1 MVVRPAQPSD
11 KPHLIE
17 FQQRMALETENLT
30 LDVPTV
36 TRGVEAV
43 FADPHKGRYF
53 VVENEGRVI
62 ACLMIT
68 YEWSDWRC
76 GQVWW
81 IQSVYVLPAY
91 RGQGVYKFLYLHI
104 KKQVQFDPELRGIRL
119 YVDKTNQ
126 AAQGVYSKLGMNGEH
141 YQVFEWTKGG

>member
-1 MVVRPAQPSD
+1 MRVRAAEPADQPV
-11 KPHLIE
+11 LID
-17 FQQRMALETENLT
+17 FQLRMALETESIT
-30 LDVPTV
+30 LDLATV

-43 FADPHKGRYF
+43 FADPAKGCYF
-53 VVENEGRVI
+53 VVERESEVI

-76 GQVWW
+76 GNVWW

-91 RGQGVYKFLYLHI
+91 RRQGIYKFLYLHI

-119 YVDKTNQ
+119 YVDRTNDQ
-126 AAQGVYSKLGMNGEH
+126 AQAVYRKLGMNGDH
-141 YQVFEWTKGG
+141 YQVFEWMK

>member
-1 MVVRPAQPSD
+1 
-11 KPHLIE
+11 
-17 FQQRMALETENLT
+17 MARETENIT

-36 TRGVEAV
+36 TRGVDAV
-43 FADPHKGRYF
+43 FADAGKGRYF

-76 GQVWW
+76 GNVWW

-104 KKQVQFDPELRGIRL
+104 RKQVQFDPDLRGIRL
-119 YVDKTNQ
+119 YVDRTNLS
-126 AAQGVYSKLGMNGEH
+126 AQEVYTKLGMNGDH
-141 YQVFEWTKGG
+141 YQVFEWMK